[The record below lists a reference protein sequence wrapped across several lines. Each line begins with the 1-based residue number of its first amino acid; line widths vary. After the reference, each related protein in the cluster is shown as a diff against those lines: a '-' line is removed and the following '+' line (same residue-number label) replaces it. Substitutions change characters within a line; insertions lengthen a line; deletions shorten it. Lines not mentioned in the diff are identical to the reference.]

1 MTKQEILDLNIELVG
16 KGTEAEPYEVQTFK
30 ELITAINSYDEND
43 QPSYVKI
50 IEDINVSK
58 EMKYF
63 EDSLEFN
70 NCCKLYSD
78 DRKTIS
84 KLSIR
89 SLNGI
94 IKRGSETGFER
105 IIDNIDF
112 SNCTFLTGNYFY
124 DYGGNSNYS
133 IKINNCRF
141 SAVVKNISSNVG
153 SRLKLFYGNKQY
165 LAINNCNFNLKLYG
179 KFVLF
184 SGIYMSDCNI
194 LLQSDDLQFCDSSG
208 SVRLSYCGIVI
219 NNTVFKVASSTAF
232 TNNPN
237 NNYFVF
243 NNCTTT
249 VESSSSTT
257 SYDVRFGNCTQTYYC
272 LNNSNDIVIDPG
284 QATLISSSDLKDVD
298 KLFELGFLP

>member
-30 ELITAINSYDEND
+30 ELITAINSHDEND

-63 EDSLEFN
+63 EDPLELN

-112 SNCTFLTGNYFY
+112 SNCTFLTGNAFY
-124 DYGGNSNYS
+124 DYGGNTSYS

-141 SAVVKNISSNVG
+141 SAVVKNISPSAG
-153 SRLKLFYGNKQY
+153 TRLRLFFGYRQY
-165 LAINNCNFNLKLYG
+165 LSINNCNFNLKLYG

-184 SGIYMSDCNI
+184 GGFYMSDCNI
-194 LLQSDDLQFCDSSG
+194 LLQSDDLQFCDSSN
-208 SVRLSYCGIVI
+208 SLRLSYCGIII
-219 NNTVFKVASSTAF
+219 NNTIFKSLTSQASF

-237 NNYFVF
+237 NSYFVF

-249 VESSSSTT
+249 ISD
-257 SYDVRFGNCTQTYYC
+257 SYDVRLGSCVQTYYC
-272 LNNSNDIVIDPG
+272 LNNSDDITIDPG
-284 QATLISSSDLKDVD
+284 QAILISSSDLKDVD